1 MAESAPVGLMPV
13 AQAVSRVLT
22 LAGAR
27 QQPETV
33 ALQDA
38 DGRVVLDD
46 IVAASD
52 VPPWDN
58 SAMDG
63 YAVCA
68 ADAVTDARL
77 AVSQRIPAG
86 HAPQPLRAG
95 SAARIFT
102 GAPLP
107 AGADSVVMQENT
119 ELIVP
124 FQADREGQVRILQS
138 ACAGENVRRRGADIA
153 RQALLVS
160 RGQQLRPAD
169 LGLLASAGIACVRV
183 GRLPRVALLTS
194 GNELIEPGQEL
205 QAGQIYNSNRYVLQA
220 MLARL
225 GITAQSIMHLPDSAE
240 HTREVLQQVS
250 RDHDVVISTG
260 GVSVGEEDYMRAVMQ
275 ELGQLDIWKLAL
287 KPGKPFT
294 LGQINH
300 ALFFG
305 LPGNP
310 VSAFVTFIL
319 LVRPALLAM
328 MGAERPELPLHTV
341 TAACQVPR
349 SGDRQEYLRVTL
361 SELNGQRQVEPLSD
375 QSSGVFTSVSK
386 ADGLAVIPP
395 HTAVARGDRLSFIA
409 FSDIF

>member
-1 MAESAPVGLMPV
+1 MVRDKPVGLMPV
-13 AQAVSRVLT
+13 ATAINRVLA
-22 LAGAR
+22 LAIGR
-27 QQPETV
+27 QRPETV

-38 DGRVVLDD
+38 DGRVALDD
-46 IVAASD
+46 IFAASD

-63 YAVCA
+63 YAVRA
-68 ADAVTDARL
+68 VDAVADASL

-86 HAPQPLRAG
+86 CSPGPLHPG

-119 ELIVP
+119 ELIEP
-124 FQADREGQVRILQS
+124 FQADREGQVRILQTAS
-138 ACAGENVRRRGADIA
+138 KGENVRRCGADIA
-153 RQALLVS
+153 RHALLVS
-160 RGQQLRPAD
+160 RGQRLWPAD
-169 LGLLASAGIACVRV
+169 LGLLASAGVASVTV
-183 GRLPRVALLTS
+183 GRLPTVALVTS
-194 GNELIEPGQEL
+194 GSELREPGQDL

-225 GITAQSIMHLPDSAE
+225 GIKAQSVIHLPDSE
-240 HTREVLQQVS
+240 EQTRKILQQLS
-250 RDHDVVISTG
+250 QDHDVVISTG

-275 ELGQLDIWKLAL
+275 KLGQLDIWKLAL

-300 ALFFG
+300 TLFFG

-328 MGAERPELPLHTV
+328 MGAEQAELPLHRV
-341 TAACQVPR
+341 VAAFEASR
-349 SGDRQEYLRVTL
+349 SGERQEYVRARL
-361 SELNGQRQVEPLSD
+361 SGCDAQRAVEPLDD
-375 QSSGVFTSVSK
+375 QSSGVFSSVSR
-386 ADGLAVIPP
+386 ADGLAIIPP
-395 HTAVARGDRLSFIA
+395 HTAVARGDTLSFIA

>member
-1 MAESAPVGLMPV
+1 MAESVSVGLMPV
-13 AQAVSRVLT
+13 AQAVSQVLQ

-33 ALQDA
+33 ALEQA

-63 YAVCA
+63 YAVRA
-68 ADAVTDARL
+68 ADAIAGATL

-86 HAPQPLRAG
+86 HSPHPLRPG
-95 SAARIFT
+95 SAGRIFT

-119 ELIVP
+119 ELLEP
-124 FQADREGQVRILQS
+124 FQTDREGQVRILQS
-138 ACAGENVRRRGADIA
+138 ASPGENVRRRGADIK
-153 RQALLVS
+153 RHALLVS
-160 RGQQLRPAD
+160 RGQRLRPVD
-169 LGLLASAGIACVRV
+169 LGLLASAGIARVTV

-194 GNELIEPGQEL
+194 GNELVEPGQSL
-205 QAGQIYNSNRYVLQA
+205 QPGQIYNSNRYVLQA

-225 GITAQSIMHLPDSAE
+225 GITAQTVIHLPDTAE
-240 HTREVLQQVS
+240 QTREVLQQVS

-275 ELGQLDIWKLAL
+275 ELGQLKIWKLAL

-294 LGQINH
+294 LGQIKQ

-341 TAACQVPR
+341 TAAYQAPR
-349 SGDRQEYLRVTL
+349 SGDRQEYVRATV
-361 SELNGQRQVEPLSD
+361 SEQDGQRQVEPLND
-375 QSSGVFTSVSK
+375 QSSGVLSSVSR
-386 ADGLAVIPP
+386 ADGLVIIPP
-395 HTAVARGDRLSFIA
+395 HTSVDRGDRLSFIA